1 MDEDALTRWLVGFIR
16 AQMAQQGLGYADLQ
30 QRLAAVGVEENER
43 NLRNKVMRGTFN
55 AAFWIQCLVALGV
68 RSIPL
73 EPGVMGFTGQ
83 ASLPERIEDH
93 SKSEII
99 AEIYKVLGTEDGPE
113 TSTGK

>member
-1 MDEDALTRWLVGFIR
+1 MDDDALTRWLVGFVR
-16 AQMAQQGLGYADLQ
+16 AQMAQQGLSYADLQ

-73 EPGVMGFTGQ
+73 EPGVMGFLGQ
-83 ASLPERIEDH
+83 EPLPERIGEWQ
-93 SKSEII
+93 KPEIV
-99 AEIYKVLGTEDGPE
+99 AEIYKMFGTDDDPE
-113 TSTGK
+113 ESTDK